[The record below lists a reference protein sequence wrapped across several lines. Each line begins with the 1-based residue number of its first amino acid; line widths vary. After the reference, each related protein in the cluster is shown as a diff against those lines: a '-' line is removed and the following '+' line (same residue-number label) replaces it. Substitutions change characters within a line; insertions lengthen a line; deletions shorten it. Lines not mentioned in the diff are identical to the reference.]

1 MKIKIYLQG
10 TRKPMEAEVTS
21 REFAEKMIEKAMK
34 EFNLPRSY
42 FKLVISEEEEMKG
55 LVEEGLSLLKKHG
68 VDPMFKGLVEGVES
82 ALQS

>member
-1 MKIKIYLQG
+1 
-10 TRKPMEAEVTS
+10 
-21 REFAEKMIEKAMK
+21 MK